1 MTKMLKVKVRKS
13 DVELLNQFYATV
25 FQDKYV
31 QDKIVE
37 AMSIVEN
44 ADKQAS
50 YMLSI
55 GSGDITSFQETGDTN
70 MAASDCAYVV
80 NKVMNLINDSFEDEA
95 SYFVNSNA
103 IANDHEIYFE

>member
-1 MTKMLKVKVRKS
+1 MIKVKVRES

-31 QDKIVE
+31 QDKIIE
-37 AMSIVEN
+37 AMSIIEN

-55 GSGDITSFQETGDTN
+55 GSGDITDWQNSGETN

-80 NKVMNLINDSFEDEA
+80 NKVMNLINDNIEDEA
-95 SYFVNSNA
+95 EYFVN
-103 IANDHEIYFE
+103 ANVL

>member
-1 MTKMLKVKVRKS
+1 MLKVKVRKS
-13 DVELLNQFYATV
+13 DVELLNQFYAHV

-50 YMLSI
+50 YMLNI
-55 GSGDITSFQETGDTN
+55 GSGDITDWQQSGDAN
-70 MAASDCAYVV
+70 NAASDCAYVV
-80 NKVMNLINDSFEDEA
+80 NKVMNLITEEDAE
-95 SYFVNSNA
+95 YFVNSNA
-103 IANDHEIYFE
+103 IANDAVLA

>member
-1 MTKMLKVKVRKS
+1 MSKMVKVKVRKS

-31 QDKIVE
+31 QDKIIE
-37 AMSIVEN
+37 AMSIIEN
-44 ADKQAS
+44 SDKQAS

-55 GSGDITSFQETGDTN
+55 CSGDITDFQNSGDTN

-80 NKVMNLINDSFEDEA
+80 NKVMNLINDTFEDKAE
-95 SYFVNSNA
+95 YFVNSNVL
-103 IANDHEIYFE
+103 